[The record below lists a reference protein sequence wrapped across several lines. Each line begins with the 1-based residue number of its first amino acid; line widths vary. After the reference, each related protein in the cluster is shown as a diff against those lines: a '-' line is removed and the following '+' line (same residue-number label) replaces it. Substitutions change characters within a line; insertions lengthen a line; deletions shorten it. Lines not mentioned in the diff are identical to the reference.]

1 MTETTSKLDE
11 LLGDPMVQMVMARDH
26 VEPTELRLMLERAV
40 GSLLAADADEAEVPP
55 AHVIA
60 ESRCPNWLCR

>member
-1 MTETTSKLDE
+1 MSETTSKLDE
-11 LLGDPMVQMVMARDH
+11 LLGDPMVQLVMERDR
-26 VEPTELRLMLERAV
+26 VEPTELRLMLERAAQPM
-40 GSLLAADADEAEVPP
+40 LAVEAEEPAVPP